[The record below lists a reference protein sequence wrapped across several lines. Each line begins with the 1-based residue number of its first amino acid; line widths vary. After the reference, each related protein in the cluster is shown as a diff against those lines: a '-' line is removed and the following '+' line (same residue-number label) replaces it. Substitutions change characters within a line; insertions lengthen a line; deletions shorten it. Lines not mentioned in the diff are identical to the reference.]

1 MTLPLPII
9 NLRHGKNG
17 YWCKI
22 LGGASVPASR
32 SLQAATKS
40 REEARPTSR
49 LKSSSLL
56 DTCVVYCGDKQS
68 HKVIVALTVKEILDE
83 QIAKKQV

>member
-1 MTLPLPII
+1 LTPPLPFI

-17 YWCKI
+17 FRCKNPRWV
-22 LGGASVPASR
+22 SVPASR
-32 SLQAATKS
+32 SLQTTTKA
-40 REEARPTSR
+40 REDARPTSR

-56 DTCVVYCGDKQS
+56 ATRAVYCGDKQS

-83 QIAKKQV
+83 QLPKKLV